1 MIIWGLT
8 RGVGTQDRYGSII
21 ALGVTAMIFWHV
33 VINIGMVLGM
43 MPVVGL
49 PLPLLSYGGSSA
61 VVTLIGIGLLLNVRA
76 RRHVF

>member
-1 MIIWGLT
+1 
-8 RGVGTQDRYGSII
+8 
-21 ALGVTAMIFWHV
+21 MIFWHV